1 MGLLDG
7 HKAIVTGGGS
17 GIGRATC
24 VRMAAEGARVCALD
38 LDGDAA
44 QVTSKEV
51 GGEGFAVDVS
61 DADALSSAVAQAAER
76 MGGLTIMFNNTG
88 IGMLGPLHEYT
99 PEVWNQIIGVNL
111 GGVFNGIRAAAP
123 LIKQS
128 GAGNAAGSGRGT
140 VLGR

>member
-1 MGLLDG
+1 MALLEG

-44 QVTSKEV
+44 LATAKEV
-51 GGEGFAVDVS
+51 GGDGFAVDVS
-61 DADALSSAVAQAAER
+61 EADALSSAVAQAAER
-76 MGGLTIMFNNTG
+76 MGGLSIMFNNAG

-99 PEVWNQIIGVNL
+99 PEVWDRIIRV
-111 GGVFNGIRAAAP
+111 
-123 LIKQS
+123 
-128 GAGNAAGSGRGT
+128 
-140 VLGR
+140 